1 MKSAEHLVPVVELFT
16 SEGCNSCPPADRWL
30 SGLSSEMRSRPLSVL
45 AYHVD
50 YWDYIG
56 WRDRFADPAHGR
68 RHQQHVA
75 ATGGRIRY
83 TPQVFVDGREYTA
96 WRNGARPSSKLRA
109 QLGLEATLSPL
120 ATDRAIKLRLAGS
133 SQTSPPAMLTVALVE
148 NGLASEVIAGENA
161 GRRLAHDFVV
171 RDIADQALADGDFHT
186 EVTLRVPPYTQP
198 QSTSVVVIVRDQQL
212 QTLQSMV
219 MPLCDG

>member
-1 MKSAEHLVPVVELFT
+1 MPVVELFT
-16 SEGCNSCPPADRWL
+16 SEGCSSCPPADRWL
-30 SGLSSEMRSRPLSVL
+30 SGLSGEMRSSPLSVL

-68 RHQQHVA
+68 RHQRHVA
-75 ATGGRIRY
+75 ASGGRIRY

-96 WRNGARPSSKLRA
+96 WRNGTRPATNLKP
-109 QLGLEATLSPL
+109 QLSLEATLTSL
-120 ATDRAIKLRLAGS
+120 APDRVIKLGLAGGGQAS
-133 SQTSPPAMLTVALVE
+133 HPASLTVALTE
-148 NGLASEVIAGENA
+148 NSLSSEVAAGENA

-171 RDIADQALADGDFHT
+171 RDIADQALASADFRT
-186 EVTLRVPPYTQP
+186 EVALRLPPDAQP
-198 QSTSVVVIVRDQQL
+198 QLTSVVVIVRDRQL
-212 QTLQSMV
+212 RTLQSMV